1 MNKGQFRVP
10 KRTQKDYSLPFK
22 MQVVDEVEKGLLTYK
37 HAQKKY
43 GIQGR
48 TTVLTWLRKHGKLD
62 WQNQSPMKDKQPPKT
77 AISQLQA
84 KIKRLEE
91 EKEIL
96 NRAIDIADKM
106 LDTNIRKKY
115 LPLLSKATKQ
125 QGPEERQ
132 DK

>member
-1 MNKGQFRVP
+1 MNRGQFRVP

-22 MQVVDEVEKGLLTYK
+22 MQVVDEVEKGLMTYK
-37 HAQKKY
+37 HAQKHY

-48 TTVLTWLRKHGKLD
+48 STVLTWLRKHGKLD
-62 WQNQSPMKDKQPPKT
+62 WQSKIPMKDKQPPKT
-77 AISQLQA
+77 AISQLEA

-96 NRAIDIADKM
+96 NRTIDIADKM
-106 LDTNIRKKY
+106 FDTNIRKKF
-115 LPLLSKATKQ
+115 LPLLSEATKQ
-125 QGPEERQ
+125 QGPQGKQ

>member
-1 MNKGQFRVP
+1 MNTKVRDSFR
-10 KRTQKDYSLPFK
+10 RTQKDYSLPFK

-37 HAQKKY
+37 DAQKKY

-48 TTVLTWLRKHGKLD
+48 STVLTWLRKHGKLD
-62 WQNQSPMKDKQPPKT
+62 WQSKIPMKDKQPPKT
-77 AISQLQA
+77 AISQLEA

-96 NRAIDIADKM
+96 NRTIDIADKM
-106 LDTNIRKKY
+106 FDTNIRKKF
-115 LPLLSKATKQ
+115 LPLLSEATKQ
-125 QGPEERQ
+125 QGPQGKQ